1 LPELSKY
8 DFFMEELNSLEKQIY
23 ALVQR
28 GEVML
33 EEQAA
38 LQKKIEQLET
48 ENEVLRLKIE
58 ELESFN
64 PGTDVSNL
72 STEDREVLKKKID
85 EFISKIDN
93 HIGS

>member
-1 LPELSKY
+1 MPENSKY
-8 DFFMEELNSLEKQIY
+8 DFFMDELNSLEKQIY
-23 ALVQR
+23 QLIQKS
-28 GEVML
+28 EVML
-33 EEQAA
+33 EEQSA
-38 LQKKIEQLET
+38 LQKKIEQLEA

-64 PGTDVSNL
+64 PGRDLSGLSN
-72 STEDREVLKKKID
+72 EDRSALKAKID

>member
-1 LPELSKY
+1 
-8 DFFMEELNSLEKQIY
+8 MEELNSLEKQIY